1 VAVSILHELSHW
13 KMHKFGLK
21 GVKKLSPK
29 KIFDEESGRFVEE
42 QLFGSRIDFDKGQ
55 LYCSIKSKDGVIK
68 NSGFIN
74 TKHVYKFFN
83 RDSITSKGREYFWF
97 QKQSLDANAS
107 SLRYKEAH
115 VIHPEGH
122 DEKDPTIVY

>member
-13 KMHKFGLK
+13 KMHKYGLNREY
-21 GVKKLSPK
+21 KLSPK
-29 KIFDEESGRFVEE
+29 TIFDNESGRFVEE

-55 LYCSIKSKDGVIK
+55 LSCNIKSKDGVIK
-68 NSGFIN
+68 KIGFIN
-74 TKHVYKFFN
+74 TKHVYKFFS
-83 RDSITSKGREYFWF
+83 RDSITSKGPEYFWF
-97 QKQSLDANAS
+97 QKQSLDANTS

-122 DEKDPTIVY
+122 DKKDPTIL